1 MVLRHSPSCRGITTK
16 RKRSNMADFSAT
28 VDPKDYMR
36 IMNMLSDLSK
46 FERDAVIAKGIQEGL
61 KIVVQEG
68 KSNLAASGTKVR
80 KGNLSGSFKVLTK
93 KKDLKGYAGFSRPKG
108 SAAHLIDRGT
118 AVRHTSKGANRGKVT
133 GNLFWTKAVEGKS
146 GKAMQELYDSIEKS
160 IKMIQNR
167 NR

>member
-1 MVLRHSPSCRGITTK
+1 
-16 RKRSNMADFSAT
+16 MADFSAT

-68 KSNLAASGTKVR
+68 KQNLKSSGIKLNNVYTGKR
-80 KGNLSGSFKVLTK
+80 AGKKTHLINTFRVLTK
-93 KKDLKGYAGFSRPKG
+93 KGELKGYGGFIRPAG

-118 AVRHTSKGANRGKVT
+118 AVRYTKSGARRGQVH
-133 GNLFWTKAVEGKS
+133 GNYFWTKAVEGKS